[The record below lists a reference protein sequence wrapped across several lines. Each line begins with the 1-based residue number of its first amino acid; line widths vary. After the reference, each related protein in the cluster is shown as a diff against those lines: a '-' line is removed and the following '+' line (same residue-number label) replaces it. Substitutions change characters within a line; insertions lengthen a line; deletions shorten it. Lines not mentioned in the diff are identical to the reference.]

1 MGDFT
6 PGDGRPPAVG
16 LVLGGGGARGL
27 AHIGV
32 LEALVE
38 LGVEPSCIVGVSMGA
53 VVGAAYALRP
63 DWSETLRAED
73 WRRLP
78 VVNEA
83 REGDLLERLSA
94 YGRNIR
100 RLAPT
105 MSHWSPRRGFTE
117 EARATLVDLYGDA
130 AQFGDCRV
138 PFAAVATDLRAG
150 RRTVLRDG
158 DLVEAVLA
166 SASIPGLAQPVER
179 DGGLL
184 VDGGFI
190 DPAPVDVA
198 RDLGAECVIAVHVGL
213 PPGAEPA
220 DNWSSALLQ
229 ALEAGQR
236 GFASARFRHADLV
249 VRPMFSSRTRMLDFS
264 LMRAIIEEG
273 RAAVRAHREDLADLV
288 GAGG

>member
-1 MGDFT
+1 MAETASDQ
-6 PGDGRPPAVG
+6 GRQPVVG

-32 LEALVE
+32 LEGLAE
-38 LGVEPSCIVGVSMGA
+38 LGVTPSRLVGVSMGA
-53 VVGAAYALRP
+53 VVGAAYALRT

-83 REGDLLERLSA
+83 RDGDLLERLSA

-105 MSHWSPRRGFTE
+105 MSHWSPRKGFSE
-117 EARATLVDLYGDA
+117 KARATLVDLYGEQA
-130 AQFGDCRV
+130 RFSDCRI
-138 PFAAVATDLRAG
+138 PFAAVATDLRAA
-150 RRTVLRDG
+150 RRTVLREGGLVDG
-158 DLVEAVLA
+158 VLA
-166 SASIPGLAQPVER
+166 SASIPGLAQPVEIA
-179 DGGLL
+179 GGLL

-198 RDLGAECVIAVHVGL
+198 RELGADRVIAVHVGL
-213 PPGAEPA
+213 PPDPEPA

-236 GFASARFRHADLV
+236 GFAAARFRHADLV
-249 VRPMFSSRTRMLDFS
+249 LRPMFSSRTRMLDFS
-264 LMRAIIEEG
+264 SMQAIIEEG
-273 RAAVRAHREDLADLV
+273 RASVQAHRAELAALV
-288 GAGG
+288 GAPA